1 MRKVVLDPTLENGDE
16 LEDFLNTLSLTSRRD
31 DMGRKIRPD
40 VNTLSLA
47 SWSAGIGGIEWL
59 DELCA
64 DRKAMRSGD
73 GYPVRY
79 RSTAGVILPIIAA
92 GIPFGKSPQVIG
104 DDYFLPRNWG
114 GDVKINTGKVKECK
128 SNDILLIDA
137 WDQS

>member
-1 MRKVVLDPTLENGDE
+1 VKKVVLDSTLENGDE
-16 LEDFLNTLSLTSRRD
+16 LEDFLD
-31 DMGRKIRPD
+31 
-40 VNTLSLA
+40 TLSLA
-47 SWSAGIGGIEWL
+47 SWSAGIGGIKWL
-59 DELCA
+59 EELFE
-64 DRKAMRSGD
+64 DGKATRSGD

-114 GDVKINTGKVKECK
+114 GDVKIHTDKVKDCK
-128 SNDILLIDA
+128 PNDILLIDA